1 MIGLIMKTNFVNI
14 FTAFSIASL
23 LGVLSPTATAADP
36 LDTPE
41 IAAAVETASTQG
53 DHEAVARHYE
63 EAAAELQAKVAEK
76 EELLDHYE
84 DKPYLYGRRAQ
95 DLQSH
100 THALIRNYKKTVEAT
115 MQAAAMHRQIAAGLN
130 GNHAASGAQRPD
142 ALSRL

>member
-1 MIGLIMKTNFVNI
+1 MTMETKLVNI
-14 FTAFSIASL
+14 FALSIASL
-23 LGVLSPTATAADP
+23 LVALSPIATAADP

-41 IAAAVETASTQG
+41 IAAAAENVATQS

-76 EELLDHYE
+76 EDLLEHYE

-100 THALIRNYKKTVEAT
+100 THALIRDYKKTVKAT
-115 MQAAAMHRQIAAGLN
+115 MQAAAMHRQIAARLN
-130 GNHAASGAQRPD
+130 GNHAANGTQTPD
-142 ALSRL
+142 AVSGL